1 MRIYLLRHGIAE
13 DGGPRT
19 PDAKRELTVKG
30 RSKLAGVLRLARGAE
45 VQPELVLSSPLVRAA
60 QTAEMAREILGVES
74 PVQQTNALLPEGSPQ
89 RVWEE
94 LRGLRNLD
102 GVLLAGHEPLLSH
115 LAAWLLGAPALQVH
129 MTKAA
134 LVSIE
139 LDGFRGEPHGVL
151 NWMVTPKV
159 VNASGAS

>member
-13 DGGPRT
+13 DAGPQT
-19 PDAKRELTVKG
+19 PDATRELTDKG
-30 RSKLAGVLRLARGAE
+30 RAKLASVLHLARRAE
-45 VQPELVLSSPLVRAA
+45 VQPDLVLSSPLVRAL

-74 PVQQTNALLPEGSPQ
+74 PVQQTSVLVPEGSPQ
-89 RVWEE
+89 AVWEE

-115 LAAWLLGAPALQVH
+115 LTAWLLGATALQVH

-139 LDGFRGEPHGVL
+139 MGSFRGEPHGVL
-151 NWMVTPKV
+151 NWMATPKL
-159 VNASGAS
+159 AG